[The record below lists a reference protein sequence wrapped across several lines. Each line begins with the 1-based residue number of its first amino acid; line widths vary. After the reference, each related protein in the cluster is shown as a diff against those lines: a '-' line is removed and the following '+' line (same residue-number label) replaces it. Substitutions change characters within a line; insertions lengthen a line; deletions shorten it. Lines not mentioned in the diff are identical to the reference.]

1 MAVFEGKIIF
11 GKRRILNL
19 IYSFLFVY
27 ALVLLFLFF
36 NQRHF
41 FYYPVKNIA
50 SPAEAGVPEMQVIAV
65 QPKGMQQS
73 IQGWYAAP
81 ASADKAVVLYFHGN
95 GGGIDIRA
103 SRVSP
108 LIKEGYGVLLAEYRG
123 YSGNPGKP
131 TERGLYADA
140 EAYYA
145 WLLDQGIAEN
155 QIVIYGE
162 SIGSGPA
169 TYLASKNW
177 NARGLILDAPFTSF
191 ADVIQGQMF
200 FVPVGLILRDRYSNI
215 DRIANINMPLLI
227 MHGERDNVVS
237 TRLGIQLYNAANG
250 PKKLKLF
257 SEGGHSDLYNFGA
270 GQAVLEFLQ
279 ADTR

>member
-1 MAVFEGKIIF
+1 MAVFQEKIIF
-11 GKRRILNL
+11 GRRRILNL
-19 IYSFLFVY
+19 IFSFLFVY
-27 ALVLLFLFF
+27 ALVLLFVFF

-65 QPKGMQQS
+65 QPKGMRQS
-73 IQGWYAAP
+73 IQGWYVAP
-81 ASADKAVVLYFHGN
+81 ARDDLPVLLYFHGN

-103 SRVSP
+103 PRVSP
-108 LIKEGYGVLLAEYRG
+108 LIKAGYGVLLAEYRG

-131 TERGLYADA
+131 SERGFYADA

-145 WLLDQGIAEN
+145 WLLDQGIAES
-155 QIVIYGE
+155 QIVLYGE

-169 TYLASKNW
+169 TYLASQHW

-191 ADVIQGQMF
+191 VDVIQKQMF
-200 FVPVGLILRDRYSNI
+200 FVPVGLLLRDRYSNI

-227 MHGERDNVVS
+227 MHGERDSVVS
-237 TRLGIQLYNAANG
+237 SGLGIRLYNAANG

-257 SEGGHSDLYNFGA
+257 SEGGHSDLYSFGA
-270 GQAVLEFLQ
+270 GQAVMDFLETEAQ
-279 ADTR
+279 